1 MKIAVLGWGSL
12 IWNKKSLIVQDEDWA
27 VDGPK
32 LPIEFAR
39 ISIDGR
45 LTLVIHPDSQAVQVL
60 WNIMAYTVLT
70 SAKENLKVRE
80 GSQLSGIGFVDL
92 INESN
97 QNGDEGIC
105 KTIKEW
111 AYSKDLDAVIWTN
124 LEANFKEK
132 TGFDFAPEN
141 VLNYLT
147 NLKEE
152 SKRIAK
158 EYIVKAPKQIRN
170 EMRLYIE
177 KNLGWRKKCRFR
189 WNTLRIKLG
198 ISKTLYYLY

>member
-12 IWNKKSLIVQDEDWA
+12 IWDKKSLIVQDEDWA
-27 VDGPK
+27 IDGPK

-39 ISIDGR
+39 ISKDGR

-60 WNIMAYTVLT
+60 WNIMAYTDLT
-70 SAKENLKVRE
+70 SAKENLKFRE

-92 INESN
+92 TNESN

-105 KTIKEW
+105 KTIREW

-124 LEANFKEK
+124 LGANFQEK
-132 TGFDFAPEN
+132 TGLDFAPEN
-141 VLNYLT
+141 VLNYLK

-152 SKRIAK
+152 SKRITK
-158 EYIVKAPKQIRN
+158 EYIVKAPKQIRT
-170 EMRLYIE
+170 EMRLYFE
-177 KNLGWRKKCRFR
+177 KNLGWRKESRFS
-189 WNTLRIKLG
+189 WKKLMIKLG
-198 ISKTLYYLY
+198 IGKT